1 MGLENIENLD
11 NTVNCFNHKF
21 EESLDSRIMHIS
33 NGRYFS
39 EQLGGRIKQL
49 VREVVL
55 TSS

>member
-1 MGLENIENLD
+1 MGLENIENCD
-11 NTVNCFNHKF
+11 YTVNCFNHEF

-49 VREVVL
+49 VRVVL